1 MSKVL
6 VIDDEASLRFIL
18 AAALRRSGIEAW
30 EASSAEEAGKLLAQE
45 TFDAIALDRHLHG
58 STMTGD
64 QFLAWFRTTSNVP
77 VLLITAVVPNEWPSP
92 SNTYQSVLEKPF
104 RLRVFVDAVRALL

>member
-6 VIDDEASLRFIL
+6 VIDDEASLRLIL
-18 AAALRRSGIEAW
+18 AEALRRSGIEAW
-30 EASSAEEAGKLLAQE
+30 EASSAEEAGKLLALE

-77 VLLITAVVPNEWPSP
+77 VLLITAVVPNEWPS
-92 SNTYQSVLEKPF
+92 NTHQSVLEKPF